1 MAKILVVDDEIIS
14 VTIIKSVLE
23 QAGHSV
29 STANDGESALDVI
42 KRVKFDIVLTDF
54 NMPGMNG
61 IELTKEIIKFAPDSV
76 VILIT
81 AFISIRAAVESIK
94 LGAFDYLTKPV
105 DKEELLLSVKRG
117 VERMALMKENIL
129 LKQQLERVENPEF
142 TYLTESNEI
151 KNILKEA
158 IKVAKS
164 DSTILITGSNGTGKE
179 VLAKYI
185 YKNSNRADSQFVV
198 VNCAAIPEQLL
209 ESELFGHVKGSFT
222 GAIKDH
228 KGYFEIAD
236 NGTIFLDEIG
246 EIDTMLQVKLLR
258 VLQER
263 QFSRVGDTRIIST
276 NVRILAATNRD
287 LKKMIEA
294 GTFREDL
301 YYRLN
306 VFEFHL
312 PDLKDRT
319 EDILFY
325 FNKFVSEFAKNN
337 DKTVKKIENEVKSLL
352 INYTWPGNIREL
364 KNVAERA
371 TILCDSGI
379 ITAELLPRSIMG
391 KMEDKEILSTN
402 DYNENKNKL
411 IKDFEIKFIIK
422 HLKLNKGNVAATA
435 RSINFHPVSLRQKIA
450 KLGIDVDEVMAGA

>member
-1 MAKILVVDDEIIS
+1 MS
-14 VTIIKSVLE
+14 
-23 QAGHSV
+23 
-29 STANDGESALDVI
+29 
-42 KRVKFDIVLTDF
+42 
-54 NMPGMNG
+54 
-61 IELTKEIIKFAPDSV
+61 
-76 VILIT
+76 
-81 AFISIRAAVESIK
+81 
-94 LGAFDYLTKPV
+94 
-105 DKEELLLSVKRG
+105 LL
-117 VERMALMKENIL
+117 KENIL

-185 YKNSNRADSQFVV
+185 YKNSSRAENQFVV

-209 ESELFGHVKGSFT
+209 ESELFGHVKGAFT

-263 QFSRVGDTRIIST
+263 QFSKVGDTRIIST
-276 NVRILAATNRD
+276 NVRILAATNQN
-287 LKKMIEA
+287 LKKMIED
-294 GTFREDL
+294 GKFREDL
-301 YYRLN
+301 FYRLN

-325 FNKFVSEFAKNN
+325 FHKFVSEFAKNN
-337 DKTVKKIENEVKSLL
+337 DKVVKKIENE
-352 INYTWPGNIREL
+352 
-364 KNVAERA
+364 
-371 TILCDSGI
+371 
-379 ITAELLPRSIMG
+379 
-391 KMEDKEILSTN
+391 
-402 DYNENKNKL
+402 
-411 IKDFEIKFIIK
+411 
-422 HLKLNKGNVAATA
+422 
-435 RSINFHPVSLRQKIA
+435 
-450 KLGIDVDEVMAGA
+450 

>member
-117 VERMALMKENIL
+117 VDRMALMKENIL

-142 TYLTESNEI
+142 TYLTESPEI

-185 YKNSNRADSQFVV
+185 YKNSNRADTQFVV

-276 NVRILAATNRD
+276 NVRILAATNQN
-287 LKKMIEA
+287 LKKMIEE
-294 GTFREDL
+294 GRFREDL
-301 YYRLN
+301 FYRLN

-337 DKTVKKIENEVKSLL
+337 DKVVKKIENEVKSLL
-352 INYTWPGNIREL
+352 INYQWPGNIREL

-371 TILCDSGI
+371 TILCDSGT
-379 ITAELLPRSIMG
+379 ITADLLPRSIMG

-450 KLGIDVDEVMAGA
+450 KLGIDVDEVMAGS